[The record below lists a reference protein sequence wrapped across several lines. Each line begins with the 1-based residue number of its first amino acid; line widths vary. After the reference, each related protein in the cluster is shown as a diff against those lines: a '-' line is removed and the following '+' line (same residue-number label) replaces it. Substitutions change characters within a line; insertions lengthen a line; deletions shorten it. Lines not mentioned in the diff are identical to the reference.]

1 VSGYLPLTSPETG
14 EDVAKRANDLRPR
27 YRSPRLWLAAA
38 ALGVTLS
45 ACSDSGGI
53 QTTVPRSGDASTS
66 SPATSPPATSA
77 EVERLVTQRYLDFQ
91 RVVAESGAASNAD
104 DPRLA
109 EYATGAVLESLRSKL
124 AVRQQAGTRLYG
136 SPVPH
141 VKSVKVSGDKATV
154 LDCLDNSATG
164 LVDRSGKKLS
174 VGREQQETTATLVRA
189 GGSWKVSEITTI
201 AGGGSC

>member
-1 VSGYLPLTSPETG
+1 MP
-14 EDVAKRANDLRPR
+14 KRANDQRPR
-27 YRSPRLWLAAA
+27 YRSARVWVAAA

-45 ACSDSGGI
+45 ACSDGGGI
-53 QTTVPRSGDASTS
+53 QTTLPRSGQAATAS
-66 SPATSPPATSA
+66 SPSPSVHTTPAA
-77 EVERLVTQRYLDFQ
+77 VEPLVTQRYLDFQ
-91 RVVAESGAASNAD
+91 RVVAQSGATSNAD

-109 EYATGAVLESLRSKL
+109 EYATGAVLEGLRGKL

-141 VKSVKVSGDKATV
+141 VKSVKVTGDKATV

-174 VGREQQETTATLVRA
+174 VGRERQETRATLVRE
-189 GGSWKVSEITTI
+189 GDVWKVSEITTI
-201 AGGGSC
+201 SGGGSC

>member
-1 VSGYLPLTSPETG
+1 M
-14 EDVAKRANDLRPR
+14 AKRAKHHRPR
-27 YRSPRLWLAAA
+27 YRLARVWFAAA

-53 QTTVPRSGDASTS
+53 QTTVPRPGDAGTS
-66 SPATSPPATSA
+66 SPSPSALATSP

-91 RVVAESGAASNAD
+91 RIVAESGAASNAD

-109 EYATGAVLESLRSKL
+109 EYATGAVLVSLRGKL

-141 VKSVKVSGDKATV
+141 VKSVSVAVSDDKATV

-164 LVDRSGKKLS
+164 LVDSSGTKLS
-174 VGREQQETTATLVRA
+174 VGRERQETTATLVPA
-189 GGSWKVSEITTI
+189 EGSWKVSEITTI